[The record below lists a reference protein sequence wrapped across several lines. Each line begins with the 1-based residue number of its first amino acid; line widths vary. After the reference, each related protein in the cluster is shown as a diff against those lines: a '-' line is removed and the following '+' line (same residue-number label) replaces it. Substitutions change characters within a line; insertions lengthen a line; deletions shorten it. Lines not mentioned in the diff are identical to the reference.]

1 MSPRLKT
8 RLLTSAF
15 LVAAASVLT
24 LAGAQDYP
32 TQFPNQG
39 GIVNTRHNLSL
50 RNASGDLFGGELSG
64 MFYMD
69 TYRNNY
75 GEVCVYCH
83 TPHGANSSVP
93 VPLWNRNIPSTTYI
107 TYNQLNTSSL
117 TQSVYQPG
125 AASLTCLSCHDGQQA
140 VDAIINM
147 PGSGRYSTT
156 INEAF
161 LDSWTPSS
169 GRDAP
174 AHLTLNGTLKDR
186 VMWVDGKPWPYQAYD
201 SCLSCHSTD
210 GELAGSGPD
219 FKAFAI
225 GTDLRNDHPVGVT
238 FPAANGAG
246 TDWKTPNASVARGA
260 YTSAFFDEN
269 GNSRMDKSE
278 IRLYDSGNGPLVE
291 CASCHDPHGVPS
303 AGSGSRFNPTF
314 LRKTNQ
320 NSTVCL
326 TCHTK

>member
-1 MSPRLKT
+1 MKT
-8 RLLTSAF
+8 RRLISAS
-15 LVAAASVLT
+15 LIVAASVLT
-24 LAGAQDYP
+24 LVSAQDYP
-32 TQFPNQG
+32 TQLPNQG
-39 GIVNTRHNLSL
+39 GIINTRHNLSL
-50 RNASGDLFGGELSG
+50 RNASGNLFSSDWDG

-83 TPHGANSSVP
+83 TPHAANSNVSA
-93 VPLWNRNIPSTTYI
+93 PLWNRNISSTTYT

-117 TQSVYQPG
+117 TQTVYQPG

-147 PGSGRYSTT
+147 PGSGGYSTT

-174 AHLTLNGTLKDR
+174 AHMTLNGTLKDR

-219 FKAFAI
+219 FKAAAI

-238 FPAANGAG
+238 FPATTGTG
-246 TDWKTPNASVARGA
+246 TDWNTPASRIVNGQ
-260 YTSAFFDEN
+260 TVKFFDDTAN
-269 GNSRMDKSE
+269 GRVDKNE
-278 IRLYDSGNGPLVE
+278 IRLYDSGNGPSVE

-303 AGSGSRFNPTF
+303 AGAGSTFFPTF
-314 LRKTNQ
+314 MRKSNVG
-320 NSTVCL
+320 SALCL
-326 TCHTK
+326 TCHAK